1 MSAKTNQVMGRI
13 KQAVGSLTGNK
24 SLERD
29 GRADR
34 RSSEVKRRL
43 TGAKGKV
50 NELIDKAGN
59 AAKDAVAT
67 GKTARRRRQG

>member
-24 SLERD
+24 RLERD

-43 TGAKGKV
+43 TRAKGRV
-50 NELIDKAGN
+50 NELLDRAGN
-59 AAKDAVAT
+59 AVK
-67 GKTARRRRQG
+67 RRGHGG